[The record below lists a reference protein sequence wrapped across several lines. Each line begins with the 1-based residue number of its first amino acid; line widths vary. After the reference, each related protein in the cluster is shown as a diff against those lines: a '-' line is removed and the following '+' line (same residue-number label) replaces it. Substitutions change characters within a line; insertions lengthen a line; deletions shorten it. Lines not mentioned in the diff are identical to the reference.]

1 MKKVYSS
8 KKKKMKKV
16 SITVY
21 YYLDLLNKA
30 DVYYSTLEVCLGGK
44 LSIWVGVDGCLLRDL
59 PVL

>member
-1 MKKVYSS
+1 
-8 KKKKMKKV
+8 MKKV